1 MKRVVYNYELVIKYI
16 NGEDIPESYTIEELE
31 NDCSFM
37 IKVINYSNDKNMYY
51 LCSSLVR
58 SSYEFVKFMI
68 DKFKNDQKFIC
79 DVFDYYLECSDNEIE
94 RLELL
99 IIMCDLLNKDMDKF
113 LKYKLSLEAL
123 YVSKRFNIEAIKG
136 QDGMEDIFD
145 IVQYGFWFI
154 VDQYSSSDIIMKY
167 FAKRFIEDIIS
178 DFEVDIEEDLHNK
191 FDSLKALEK
200 FGINNYYLGLL
211 SRYDENLSNYVGCH
225 LELLDDL
232 KKGLHLINK
241 RWDLYYDLVEY
252 KRYDMMLESVHD
264 YMLKHEEECSFT
276 ELEIL
281 CCVGHDLGIL
291 DKIVKYDDIDLEF
304 YDEILKGL
312 VISRTKIMLGD
323 WKHYNNIRDLII
335 KTLGIKRESFPD
347 RKEVS
352 SNQDV
357 KGRILKFVPKKKD
370 NGIG

>member
-1 MKRVVYNYELVIKYI
+1 MKRVVYNYDLVVKYI

-31 NDCSFM
+31 NDYHFM
-37 IKVINYSNDKNMYY
+37 MMVINYTNDKNMYS

-58 SSYEFVKFMI
+58 SNYRFVKFMI
-68 DKFKNDQKFIC
+68 EKFNGDQKFVC
-79 DVFDYYLECSDNEIE
+79 EVFENYLECSDNEIE

-99 IIMCDLLNKDMDKF
+99 IIMCDLLSKDMEYF
-113 LKYKLSLEAL
+113 LKYKLSLEAF
-123 YVSKRFNIEAIKG
+123 YVAKMFNIEAIKG
-136 QDGMEDIFD
+136 QVDMDDVLD

-154 VDQYSSSDIIMKY
+154 VDNYNTSDIIMKY
-167 FAKRFIEDIIS
+167 FAKRFIDDIIR
-178 DFEVDIEEDLHNK
+178 DFEVDIEADLHNR
-191 FDSLKALEK
+191 FDSFEALEK
-200 FGINNYYLGLL
+200 FGVNNYYLGLL

-225 LELLDDL
+225 LELLDEL
-232 KKGLHLINK
+232 KKGLYLINK
-241 RWDLYYDLVEY
+241 RWDLYDNLMEC
-252 KRYDMMLESVHD
+252 KKYDMMFELIHD
-264 YMLKHEEECSFT
+264 YMLKYEQECSFT

-281 CCVGHDLGIL
+281 CYIGYDLGIL

-347 RKEVS
+347 RREVS

-370 NGIG
+370 NDIG